1 MRMKRL
7 MIYLAA
13 CLCCLTMA
21 AQKFGVARFRVMPN
35 DISAYIHP
43 VRDLNG
49 EACALIKVV
58 GSKDFA
64 FSTPLGIVKR
74 VDEVGEVW
82 LYVPHGTRLLTVKH
96 PRWGVL
102 RDYCLDPAAESRLT
116 YELVLAEPLPDADGW
131 GVPFPEMHP
140 VAVWR
145 VASDIPQPKPVSWKA
160 RRAKEPWRMVAL
172 VGTGISDG
180 VSAGLR
186 LGVMRRHGAYVYGQ
200 TNFTSLP
207 STVGTCDDEGYT
219 ADGSLPYYTGRTED
233 ARWLLTAGAM
243 HRLFGTFYL
252 YEGLGYGKRT
262 LVWQTIEDTYLR
274 HAPRSVEGLSAE
286 LGAMYRWRML
296 MLSVGVTTIA
306 ADWWEMNVGIGI
318 SF

>member
-43 VRDLNG
+43 MRDLNG

-145 VASDIPQPKPVSWKA
+145 VASDIPQPEPVSWKA

-296 MLSVGVTTIA
+296 MLSAGVTTIA

>member
-1 MRMKRL
+1 
-7 MIYLAA
+7 
-13 CLCCLTMA
+13 
-21 AQKFGVARFRVMPN
+21 
-35 DISAYIHP
+35 
-43 VRDLNG
+43 
-49 EACALIKVV
+49 
-58 GSKDFA
+58 
-64 FSTPLGIVKR
+64 
-74 VDEVGEVW
+74 
-82 LYVPHGTRLLTVKH
+82 
-96 PRWGVL
+96 
-102 RDYCLDPAAESRLT
+102 
-116 YELVLAEPLPDADGW
+116 
-131 GVPFPEMHP
+131 
-140 VAVWR
+140 
-145 VASDIPQPKPVSWKA
+145 
-160 RRAKEPWRMVAL
+160 MVAL

-296 MLSVGVTTIA
+296 MLSAGVTTIA